1 MNRFFKSI
9 DNVQFTI
16 EQIKT
21 NLLVLVNADLKAKLS
36 KTDWYIIRANDSTS
50 QKNIPNEILSERQS
64 ARDLAIFLENEISK
78 ADTIEQLEEIYKQYL

>member
-1 MNRFFKSI
+1 MNRFFKST

-21 NLLVLVNADLKAKLS
+21 NLLILVNADLKAKLS
-36 KTDWYIIRANDSTS
+36 KTDWQIIRANDSTS

>member
-1 MNRFFKSI
+1 MNRFFKST

-21 NLLVLVNADLKAKLS
+21 NLLILVNADLKAKLS

-64 ARDLAIFLENEISK
+64 SRDLAIFLENEINK

>member
-1 MNRFFKSI
+1 MNRFFKST

-21 NLLVLVNADLKAKLS
+21 NLLILVNADLKAKLS
-36 KTDWYIIRANDSTS
+36 KTDWQVIRANDSTS
-50 QKNIPNEILSERQS
+50 QKNISNEILSERQS

>member
-1 MNRFFKSI
+1 MNRFFKST

-21 NLLVLVNADLKAKLS
+21 NLLILVNADLKAKLS
-36 KTDWYIIRANDSTS
+36 KTDWQIIRANDSTS
-50 QKNIPNEILSERQS
+50 QKNISNEILSERQS

-78 ADTIEQLEEIYKQYL
+78 ADTIEQLEDIYKQYL

>member
-21 NLLVLVNADLKAKLS
+21 NLLTLVNADLKAKLS
-36 KTDWYIIRANDSTS
+36 KTDWHIIRANDSTS

-64 ARDLAIFLENEISK
+64 SRDLAIFLENEINK

>member
-1 MNRFFKSI
+1 MNRFFKSP

-21 NLLVLVNADLKAKLS
+21 NLLRLVNADLKAKLS
-36 KTDWYIIRANDSTS
+36 KTDWQVIRANDSTS

>member
-21 NLLVLVNADLKAKLS
+21 NLLILVNADLKAKLS

-50 QKNIPNEILSERQS
+50 QKNIPNEILAERQS
-64 ARDLAIFLENEISK
+64 SRDLAIFLENEINK
-78 ADTIEQLEEIYKQYL
+78 ADTIIQLEEIYKQYL